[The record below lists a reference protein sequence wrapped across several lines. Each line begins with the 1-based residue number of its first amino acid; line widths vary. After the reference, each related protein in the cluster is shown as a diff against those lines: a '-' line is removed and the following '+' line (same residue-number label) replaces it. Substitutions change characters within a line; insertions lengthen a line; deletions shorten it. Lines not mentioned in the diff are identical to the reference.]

1 MHDPD
6 TLILR
11 LGPLTLWHHDPCT
24 DGTDDSCNRNRTRIN
39 PRLRS
44 NLEFLATKDCCV
56 AMEDLFYIRAKQP
69 GPVTGHALAM
79 IFLEIVHERMGRPV
93 KNWPRAKSRI
103 ASNLWKSMAFRPGY
117 HSNHKGDHP
126 DDRGF
131 QQYRT
136 DIVLGAAR
144 LIMEHANPYR
154 WHHGLAWH
162 VHHWRFHLRPF
173 WRRQDQCCVDQEAK
187 PGPNSQTH

>member
-6 TLILR
+6 TLIFS
-11 LGPLTLWHHDPCT
+11 LGPLTIWHHDPCT

-56 AMEDLFYIRAKQP
+56 ALENLFYIRAKQP
-69 GPVTGHALAM
+69 DPVTGHALAM
-79 IFLEIVHERMGRPV
+79 IFLEIIHERMGRPV

-103 ASNLWKSMAFRPGY
+103 ASHLWKSMAFLPGY

-144 LIMEHANPYR
+144 LILEHANPYR